1 VLLLAGGGTS
11 QGGSLVGPIGLVI
24 KGQLLARFVRQRVV
38 VVGEVPSSEN
48 LVALR
53 DLISSGRVTPVI
65 DRTYPL
71 SETAAAIRY
80 VEVEHARAKVVIT
93 V

>member
-1 VLLLAGGGTS
+1 M
-11 QGGSLVGPIGLVI
+11 SLFIRA
-24 KGQLLARFVRQRVV
+24 QLLSRFVQHRLLIPTATPDR
-38 VVGEVPSSEN
+38 EN

-53 DLISSGRVTPVI
+53 ELAEAGKVVPAI

-71 SETAAAIRY
+71 DETAEAIRHL
-80 VEVEHARAKVVIT
+80 EVEHARAKVVIT